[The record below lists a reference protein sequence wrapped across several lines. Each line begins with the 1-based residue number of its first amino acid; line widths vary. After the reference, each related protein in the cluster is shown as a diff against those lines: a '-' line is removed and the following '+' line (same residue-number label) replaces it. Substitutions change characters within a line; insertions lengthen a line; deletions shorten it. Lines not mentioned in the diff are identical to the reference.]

1 MFDNEKNILG
11 IHKEYHKN
19 RIETTIEKL
28 KRGG

>member
-1 MFDNEKNILG
+1 MFDVEKNIYD

-19 RIETTIEKL
+19 RIEATIEKL